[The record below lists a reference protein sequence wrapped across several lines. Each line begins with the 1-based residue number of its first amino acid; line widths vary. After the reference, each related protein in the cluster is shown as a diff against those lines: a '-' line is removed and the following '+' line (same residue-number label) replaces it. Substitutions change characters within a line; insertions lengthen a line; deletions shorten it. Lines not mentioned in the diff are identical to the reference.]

1 MSTVGFK
8 VDEVKVNGA
17 VWSTATQNNN
27 VATMELVHSTG
38 TLKFDFPTDYNVGTT
53 AGADATG
60 QNMMTVTAG
69 KTVKIKVHTVSASD
83 QSLLIDYLFETATL
97 GSGKYFVYDP
107 TIKESKTG
115 GAGGGTPATPVGTT
129 SAAPGPASVATT
141 PQPVASAPRT
151 SVARITLAVGVVS
164 VLAVLFGSP

>member
-60 QNMMTVTAG
+60 QDMMTVTAG

-107 TIKESKTG
+107 TITESKTPVPV
-115 GAGGGTPATPVGTT
+115 TTTTTPV
-129 SAAPGPASVATT
+129 PVAVTTT
-141 PQPVASAPRT
+141 PPPSSGART
-151 SVARITLAVGVVS
+151 SVARVTLAVGVVS
-164 VLAVLFGSP
+164 VLSFLFGRL